1 MGFVP
6 AEALAPT
13 THDKPYIVVDDF
25 LPTELAEAMR
35 ADIDAHFADPGKHRA
50 DKHQIW
56 NYWYVH
62 ETYTY
67 LRTLPEKIVAPAR
80 VEGFMTA
87 LREWSLSQL
96 GLTEV
101 TSPYLSLYVPGCSQA
116 LHNDALNGRIAF
128 VYSLTK
134 PVRQTVGGETLVM
147 TEGDPFRRNLANP
160 MAIQGFC
167 SEIEPRFNRLVL
179 FDDRLIHGVKEVRGS
194 MDPVEGRFVF
204 HGHLKEGGP
213 TVTGAQPY
221 TELQP
226 LLQQG
231 LGAYVQQ
238 NGQHAYNFHGPIV
251 VRFVIG
257 GDGIVGNLHVMFD
270 RVTHVS
276 DRYAGGWE
284 ELRRRYLTALSGIR
298 YAAVGEPTTVILPII
313 FAGPA
318 GRAA

>member
-13 THDKPYIVVDDF
+13 THDKPYIIVDDF
-25 LPTELAEAMR
+25 MPMELAQAMR
-35 ADIDAHFADPGKHRA
+35 ADIEAHFAEPGKHQPDR
-50 DKHQIW
+50 HQVW
-56 NYWYVH
+56 NYWYVPD
-62 ETYTY
+62 TYTY
-67 LRTLPEKIVAPAR
+67 LRTMPEKIIAPAR
-80 VEGFMTA
+80 VESFMTT
-87 LREWSLSQL
+87 LREWSASQL
-96 GLTEV
+96 GLSEV
-101 TSPYLSLYVPGCSQA
+101 TWPYLSLYVAGCSQA

-134 PVRQTVGGETLVM
+134 PQRRTVGGETLVL

-160 MAIQGFC
+160 MAIHGFC
-167 SEIEPRFNRLVL
+167 TDIEPLFNRLVL

-194 MDPVEGRFVF
+194 MDPLEGRFVV
-204 HGHLKEGGP
+204 HGHLRESGP
-213 TVTGAQPY
+213 VATGAQPY

-231 LGAYVQQ
+231 IGAFVQE
-238 NGQHAYNFHGPIV
+238 NGGYAYNFHGPII

-257 GDGIVGNLHVMFD
+257 GDGIVGNLHIMLD

-276 DRYAGGWE
+276 ERYAGGWE
-284 ELRRRYLTALSGIR
+284 ELRRRYLLALSGIR
-298 YAAVGEPTTVILPII
+298 YAAVGEPTTVVLPII

-318 GRAA
+318 GRTA